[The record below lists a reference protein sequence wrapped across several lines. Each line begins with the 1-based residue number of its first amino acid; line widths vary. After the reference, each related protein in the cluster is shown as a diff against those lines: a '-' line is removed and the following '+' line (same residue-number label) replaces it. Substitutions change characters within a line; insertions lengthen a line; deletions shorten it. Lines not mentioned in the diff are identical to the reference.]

1 MGNNLYAASIY
12 NQHVKEYM
20 NKFMDLTLYKD
31 TFEYLLEKLPYGG
44 NVLELGCG
52 PGNVAK
58 YILDKRPDLHY
69 LGIDFAAEMI
79 KAAKEVN
86 RNAEFQRMDIRN
98 AGQIEGSF
106 DAVMAP
112 FCIPYL
118 SADDLPGVIANMKRL
133 TADKA
138 IIYLSFME
146 GPRERSGFEKTC
158 FTGDDELYI
167 SYFPKSETEL
177 LLKKHDFEIT
187 RSYNKDYPE
196 MDGSVTTDLI
206 YIAEKK

>member
-1 MGNNLYAASIY
+1 MLSNQHTITIY

-20 NKFMDLTLYKD
+20 NKFMDLNLYKD
-31 TFEYLLEKLPYGG
+31 TFEYLLEKLPLGG

-69 LGIDFAAEMI
+69 LGIDLAPEMI
-79 KAAKEVN
+79 KVAKEVN
-86 RNAEFQRMDIRN
+86 PDAEFQLMDIRN
-98 AGQIEGSF
+98 ADQIGGCF
-106 DAVMAP
+106 DAVLAP

-133 TADKA
+133 TAGKGM
-138 IIYLSFME
+138 IYLSFME
-146 GPRERSGFEKTC
+146 GPRERSGFEKTS
-158 FTGDDELYI
+158 FTGEDELYI
-167 SYFPKSETEL
+167 SYYPKNEIES
-177 LLKKHDFEIT
+177 LLKEQQFEIT
-187 RSYNKDYPE
+187 RSYSKDYPE

-206 YIAEKK
+206 YIAERE